1 MGINKGN
8 KYGKNNAGKKYNT
21 VLVDTNG
28 RKIEKDKPLKVAC
41 FYQGDD
47 LKSCTIWYTHNKV
60 LDCNIIPAYIKK
72 IISKWHAVQNDYYH
86 GTEYAFTDIT
96 YAPYLSESHFNSI
109 NLDKEWYHGK
119 IR

>member
-47 LKSCTIWYTHNKV
+47 LKSCVIWYTHNKV
-60 LDCNIIPAYIKK
+60 LDCNIIPAHIKK
-72 IISKWHAVQNDYYH
+72 IISKWHVVQNDYYH

-96 YAPYLSESHFNSI
+96 YTPYLLESRFNSI
-109 NLDKEWYHGK
+109 NLDKE
-119 IR
+119 